1 VENFTLEVSATVAY
15 LNIHVATV
23 AYPNLHA
30 ATVSYPATIDYQ
42 IYLSDTTPR
51 PQSQKKRER
60 DNNRTTY
67 SEC

>member
-51 PQSQKKRER
+51 P
-60 DNNRTTY
+60 
-67 SEC
+67 